1 MHSIHDPR
9 YRAIIQRL
17 IILRESKDVTQ
28 VELAMSLKKPQSYV
42 SKVETYERRLDII
55 ELQDWLA
62 ALKTDIFSFLV
73 IMSNSQ

>member
-42 SKVETYERRLDII
+42 SKTETYERRLDII
-55 ELQDWLA
+55 ELQDWLTV
-62 ALKTDIFSFLV
+62 LDTDICSFLGN
-73 IMSNSQ
+73 IK

>member
-17 IILRESKDVTQ
+17 IILRESKNVTQ

-42 SKVETYERRLDII
+42 SKTETYERRLDII
-55 ELQDWLA
+55 ELQDWLT
-62 ALKTDIFSFLV
+62 ALDTDICSFLGN
-73 IMSNSQ
+73 IK